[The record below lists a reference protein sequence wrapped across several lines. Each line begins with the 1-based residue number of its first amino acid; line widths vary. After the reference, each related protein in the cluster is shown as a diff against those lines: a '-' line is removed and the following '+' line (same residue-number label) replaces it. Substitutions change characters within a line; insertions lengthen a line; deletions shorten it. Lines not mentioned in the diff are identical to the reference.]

1 MDLPSILPSRK
12 CWHVR
17 GEHAHSRKGAT
28 PCRGQCAVSGKDNAV
43 LSCSSFAANKG
54 LKKSLFGIV
63 RQEPKETK
71 ISKSEDDKSSQNLRS
86 VAAAAA
92 GPNDGFPSRTFQP
105 PAAAP
110 PPPAAA
116 QTTDEVDS
124 DGDDRIRLDD
134 VAETIGQDKS
144 SASNQGGSVRGRDY

>member
-1 MDLPSILPSRK
+1 MCVASMLTPGKAQP
-12 CWHVR
+12 
-17 GEHAHSRKGAT
+17 T
-28 PCRGQCAVSGKDNAV
+28 PCRGQFAVTGKDNAA

-54 LKKSLFGIV
+54 LNKSLFGIV

-71 ISKSEDDKSSQNLRS
+71 ISKSEADKSSQNLRT
-86 VAAAAA
+86 VAAADA
-92 GPNDGFPSRTFQP
+92 GPDDGSSFSFQP

-110 PPPAAA
+110 PPPA

-144 SASNQGGSVRGRDY
+144 SASNQGGSVRGRD